1 MILIN
6 HMATTLLMS
15 NRYVLTTLF
24 SKLHLTACNVHVL
37 RFFNTVTLL
46 LTLSYACDCRNLIV
60 SGHDQKTAFKKSKD
74 AAKRSK
80 ATSIDTLHT
89 ALNVALFPPLF
100 FFSGLYYTDILSTCM
115 VLKIYKTFLEGR
127 DRKDRRNFQI
137 YLWGMV
143 SLTMRQTNIFW
154 AAIFMGGMEVVR
166 TLQNPLPSTS
176 VHERE
181 KLQSLQS
188 FVQARWNEAL
198 HGMVF
203 DVPLRSTSLEGYYFS
218 PLPYHLIYWLITND
232 GVQISS

>member
-1 MILIN
+1 
-6 HMATTLLMS
+6 MS

-24 SKLHLTACNVHVL
+24 SKLHLAACNVHIL

-60 SGHDQKTAFKKSKD
+60 SGHDQKTAFNNSKN

-80 ATSIDTLHT
+80 TTSIDTLHT
-89 ALNVALFPPLF
+89 ALNIGLFPPLF
-100 FFSGLYYTDILSTCM
+100 FFSSLYYTDILSTCI
-115 VLKIYKTFLEGR
+115 VLKVYKTFLEGR
-127 DRKDRRNFQI
+127 NGKGRSFQI

-166 TLQNPLPSTS
+166 TLQNPLPSVS

-188 FVQARWNEAL
+188 FVTARWNEAL

-203 DVPLRSTSLEGYYFS
+203 DVPLRSASLEGDYFS
-218 PLPYHLIYWLITND
+218 PTFYHFIVI
-232 GVQISS
+232 G